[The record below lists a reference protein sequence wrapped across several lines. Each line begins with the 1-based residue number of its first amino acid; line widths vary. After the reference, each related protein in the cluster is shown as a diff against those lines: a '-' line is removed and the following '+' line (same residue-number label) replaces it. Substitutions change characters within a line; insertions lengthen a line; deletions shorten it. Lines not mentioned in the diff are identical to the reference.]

1 MAQEDVQLAGVQPL
15 RGLVV
20 DREVENDETV
30 VLVLVH
36 LRPLALREDI
46 LDVERVP
53 AEALGE
59 RRRLLRRRGV
69 EVDPGQAVSGE
80 LSRLARRGCRNLASD
95 VARASPD
102 AGQAGHR
109 Y

>member
-1 MAQEDVQLAGVQPL
+1 VEDDEA
-15 RGLVV
+15 VV
-20 DREVENDETV
+20 V
-30 VLVLVH
+30 VLVH
-36 LRPLALREDI
+36 LGPLALGDDV
-46 LDVERVP
+46 LDVQWMP

-59 RRRLLRRRGV
+59 RRCLVRRRRV
-69 EVDPGQAVSGE
+69 EVNPGQAVSGE
-80 LSRLARRGCRNLASD
+80 LSRLARRRCRNLASD